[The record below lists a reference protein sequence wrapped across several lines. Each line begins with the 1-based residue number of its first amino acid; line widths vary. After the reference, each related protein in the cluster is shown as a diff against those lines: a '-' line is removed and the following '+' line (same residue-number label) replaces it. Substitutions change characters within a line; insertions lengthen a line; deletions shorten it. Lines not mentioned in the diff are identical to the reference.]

1 MTTNEKLRAD
11 LFKANIQDHPELR
24 GLKINEDIE
33 ANHPNG
39 DEIAILR
46 KTIYKILL
54 LIEAPQFEFKEFFD
68 YYAEAEKA
76 KSDFDDMVK

>member
-46 KTIYKILL
+46 KTLYAVVHGLPIPAEF
-54 LIEAPQFEFKEFFD
+54 EA